1 MKLAIVKSEFNK
13 KISNNLQE
21 GVKCAY
27 ESLFDKTV
35 RWNDEVSIYCV
46 PGAFEIPGFINH
58 LLKKNINFD
67 AIISIGSVIK
77 GETAHFEY
85 ISKSVTDG
93 IAEISRRESTNIPII
108 FGILTAYNY
117 EQALDRSDLNKK
129 NKGGEIMK
137 AAFDIVQ
144 LYNKNKK

>member
-1 MKLAIVKSEFNK
+1 MKLAIVKSEFNIT
-13 KISNNLQE
+13 ISNNLQD
-21 GVKCAY
+21 GIKRTY
-27 ESLFDKTV
+27 EFLIDKKV
-35 RWNDEVSIYCV
+35 DWDDQVSIYCV

-58 LLKKNINFD
+58 LLKQNINFD

-85 ISKSVTDG
+85 ISKAVTDG

-108 FGILTAYNY
+108 FGVLTAYNY
-117 EQALDRSDLNKK
+117 DQAIERSDLNKK
-129 NKGGEIMK
+129 DKGGEIMK
-137 AAFDIVQ
+137 ATFDIVQ